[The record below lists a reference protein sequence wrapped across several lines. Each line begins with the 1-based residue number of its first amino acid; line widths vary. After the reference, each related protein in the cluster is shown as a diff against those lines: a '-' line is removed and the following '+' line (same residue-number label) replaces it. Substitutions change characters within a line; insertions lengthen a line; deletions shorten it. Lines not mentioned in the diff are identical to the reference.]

1 MDRLPDPWSLVVSVE
16 VVTVMSRWP
25 DPVRESYYKPGVFF
39 SSLERLGTKPTVLGL
54 NEPWGGLMTKPRRL
68 REWLR
73 AGNCKSETL
82 IVCDAFDIVFT
93 RPAQEVAEVYRR
105 EWPGLPVLF
114 NAERALFPRGELA
127 YAFEDVPG
135 PWRYLNS
142 GFMIGEPG
150 QILAMLEAMWLDD
163 IASDHKG
170 TSSLDGGAGTWVNPN
185 DQGHYQYA
193 YAAQPVTM
201 RLDHACVLC
210 QTLSG
215 CSLTDFDLSG
225 DRLRNIEKDTHPM
238 VFHANGG
245 SKDILLPAFLRKWGI
260 E

>member
-1 MDRLPDPWSLVVSVE
+1 MSVQ

-25 DPVRESYYKPGVFF
+25 DPVRESYYKPRVFF
-39 SSLERLGTKPTVLGL
+39 SSLERLGTTPVVLGL

-73 AGNCKSETL
+73 AGNCTAETL
-82 IVCDAFDIVFT
+82 IVCDAFDVVFT

-105 EWPGLPVLF
+105 EWPGAPVVF
-114 NAERALFPRGELA
+114 NAERALFPRAELA

-142 GFMIGEPG
+142 GFMIGDPA
-150 QILAMLEAMWLDD
+150 QILAMLEAMRLDD
-163 IASDHKG
+163 IADDYRSPDALH
-170 TSSLDGGAGTWVNPN
+170 GGAGVMINTN
-185 DQGHYQYA
+185 DQGHFCYA
-193 YAAQPVTM
+193 FAAQPVEM

-215 CSLTDFDLSG
+215 CSLTDFDLAG
-225 DRLRNIEKDTHPM
+225 ERLRNIEKDTFPM
-238 VFHANGG
+238 VWHFNGA
-245 SKDILLPAFLRKWGI
+245 KEILMPAFLRKWGI
-260 E
+260 